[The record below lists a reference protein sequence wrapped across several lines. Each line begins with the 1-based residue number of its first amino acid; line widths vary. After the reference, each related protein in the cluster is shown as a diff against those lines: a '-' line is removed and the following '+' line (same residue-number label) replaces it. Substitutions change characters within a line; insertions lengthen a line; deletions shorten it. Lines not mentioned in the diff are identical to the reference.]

1 VKLLRIT
8 LRRSPIGYRSDQRAT
23 AEALGL
29 TKLHRSV
36 VQRDCPSIRGMIF
49 KISHLLEVEEIKAPA
64 EARGKRVA
72 Q

>member
-1 VKLLRIT
+1 MKLVKIT

-36 VQRDCPSIRGMIF
+36 VHRDCPSVRGMIF
-49 KISHLLEVEEIKAPA
+49 KISHLLEVEELESRTEAAA
-64 EARGKRVA
+64 ERGSK
-72 Q
+72 